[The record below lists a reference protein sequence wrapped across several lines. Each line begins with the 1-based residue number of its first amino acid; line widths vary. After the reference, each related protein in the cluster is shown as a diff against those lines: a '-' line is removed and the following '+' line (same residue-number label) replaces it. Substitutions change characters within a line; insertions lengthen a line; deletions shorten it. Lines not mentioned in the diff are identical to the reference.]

1 MATNPCE
8 IPGCANASRLVT
20 QAGSAA
26 DAGLIDLDRTTLPRP
41 VVLVLCG
48 GGARGA
54 MEVGFYQALV
64 ELRIPIDRVIGSSVG
79 ALNGAFIAAGLPPGK
94 LAELWCGI
102 RRRDI
107 AKANWKDLLHPRR
120 LTGLWSLEPMRE
132 LLEATLPV
140 FTFEELAL
148 PLTLTTTDIQTTQT
162 VYWSESGD
170 LVGPVLASMSIPGLF
185 PPVVIAG
192 HQYVDGAIANNVP
205 LDRALDQ
212 GARTALFALCT
223 CCTPA
228 ILPVSGLVNILTRSF
243 MAALNVKYQ
252 SDVKHYR
259 DRLDL
264 HIIEPRYGQEV
275 GLLDFSHTRE
285 LITAGY
291 RETMEY
297 FSRLNLGV
305 AAKIEPCPLSK
316 NTVDDC
322 V

>member
-1 MATNPCE
+1 MAANLFE
-8 IPGCANASRLVT
+8 MPGCASGSRLVNK
-20 QAGSAA
+20 ADPAA
-26 DAGLIDLDRTTLPRP
+26 DVSLTERTALRRP
-41 VVLVLCG
+41 VALVLCG

-64 ELRIPIDRVIGSSVG
+64 ELQIPIDMVIGSSVG
-79 ALNGAFIAAGLPPGK
+79 ALNGAFIAAGMPPGE

-107 AKANWKDLLHPRR
+107 ANVNWKGLLHPRR
-120 LTGLWSLEPMRE
+120 LTGLWLLEPLRE

-148 PLTLTTTDIQTTQT
+148 PLMITTTDIQTTQT

-170 LVGPVLASMSIPGLF
+170 LVDPVLASMSIPGIF

-205 LDRALDQ
+205 LDRALAQ

-223 CCTPA
+223 CCTSA
-228 ILPVSGLVNILTRSF
+228 TLPVSGIVNVLTRSF

-252 SDVKHYR
+252 SDVRHYQ
-259 DRLDL
+259 DHLDL
-264 HIIEPRYGQEV
+264 HVIEPRYGREV
-275 GLLDFSHTRE
+275 GLLDFTHTRE

-297 FSRLNLGV
+297 FSKLNL
-305 AAKIEPCPLSK
+305 
-316 NTVDDC
+316 NTVAKAGPSPLPKKTADNC

>member
-1 MATNPCE
+1 MAANLFE
-8 IPGCANASRLVT
+8 MSGCASGNRLVNKT
-20 QAGSAA
+20 DPAAGNH
-26 DAGLIDLDRTTLPRP
+26 LTERTALRQP
-41 VVLVLCG
+41 VALVLCG

-64 ELRIPIDRVIGSSVG
+64 ELQILIDRVIGSSVG
-79 ALNGAFIAAGLPPGK
+79 ALNGAFIAAGMPPGK

-107 AKANWKDLLHPRR
+107 AKVNWKGLLHPRR
-120 LTGLWSLEPMRE
+120 LTGLWLLEPLRE

-148 PLTLTTTDIQTTQT
+148 PLTITTTDIQTTQA

-170 LVGPVLASMSIPGLF
+170 VVDPVLASMSIPGIF

-192 HQYVDGAIANNVP
+192 HQYIDGAIANNVP
-205 LDRALDQ
+205 LDRALAQ

-223 CCTPA
+223 CCASATQ
-228 ILPVSGLVNILTRSF
+228 PVFGLVNVLTRSF

-252 SDVKHYR
+252 SDVRHYQG
-259 DRLDL
+259 RLDL
-264 HIIEPRYGQEV
+264 HVIEPRYGREV

-291 RETMEY
+291 HETLEY
-297 FSRLNLGV
+297 FSKLNPGTV
-305 AAKIEPCPLSK
+305 AKAGPSPPSK
-316 NTVDDC
+316 NTADNC
-322 V
+322 VS